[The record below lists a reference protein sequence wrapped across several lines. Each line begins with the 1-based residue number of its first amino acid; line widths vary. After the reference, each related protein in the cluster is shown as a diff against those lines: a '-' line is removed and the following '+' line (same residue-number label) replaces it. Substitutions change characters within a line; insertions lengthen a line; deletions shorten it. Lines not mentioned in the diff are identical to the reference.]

1 MKIVSDPSTPLNPE
15 VLMNDVLARP
25 LFAHLSTMHNDGPRE
40 SPVWFLWKEEY
51 VWILG
56 NTLTD
61 SFLTRIKQD
70 SRCALGVVDFQP
82 SNGLVYHV
90 GFRGHGHVRAHDRER
105 ITALFRK
112 YMGDQE
118 HWDPRFAAVLGDPNW
133 EVICIQPDTAVVRDQ
148 SYSLHD
154 HS

>member
-1 MKIVSDPSTPLNPE
+1 MNIVHDHSTPPDPE
-15 VLMNDVLARP
+15 SLLNDVLARP

-40 SPVWFLWKEEY
+40 SPVWFLWKEEC
-51 VWILG
+51 VWLLG
-56 NTLTD
+56 NTRTD

-70 SRCALGVVDFQP
+70 SRCALGVVYFQP
-82 SNGLVYHV
+82 SKGLVYHV
-90 GFRGHGHVRAHDRER
+90 GFRGQGHAWAHDREL
-105 ITALFRK
+105 ITELFRK
-112 YMGDQE
+112 YMGGPE
-118 HWDPRFAAVLGDPNW
+118 HWDPRFAAVLDDPNW